1 MTHPDFAP
9 VPTLGRTRE
18 DLRFRGWTFIETKWA
33 DLGPD
38 RRIKWTTEIKIFRK
52 EGIEK
57 LWFKGRHR
65 NAELFWVGK
74 IPRVDGPRLD
84 TTGVELEVA

>member
-1 MTHPDFAP
+1 MDTIHTDHLP
-9 VPTLGRTRE
+9 VQTLEQTRG
-18 DLRFRGWTFIETKWA
+18 DVRAMGWAFIETKWA

-65 NAELFWVGK
+65 DAELFWVGK
-74 IPRVDGPRLD
+74 IPK
-84 TTGVELEVA
+84 VEA

>member
-1 MTHPDFAP
+1 MDTIHTDHLP
-9 VPTLGRTRE
+9 VQTLE
-18 DLRFRGWTFIETKWA
+18 QCRGDARQMGWAFIETKWA

-74 IPRVDGPRLD
+74 IPK
-84 TTGVELEVA
+84 VAA